1 MGARKLYKNIHL
13 SSMKIQLCLKLCW
26 CLSEFILKTPMAH
39 QIRVGLLSLS
49 SCFWPCH
56 LFFWIVNGYF
66 TSTSSTKAVFFFWK
80 KKKIFLTL
88 CFFHFFFKWM
98 HCFQGLW
105 IAHHITN
112 PAHYYALSTAACCNA
127 IFTIWH
133 YGRRWPSLC
142 GTATADRSTQWF
154 FRNMKNWKW
163 FIWGLQV
170 LWILYI

>member
-1 MGARKLYKNIHL
+1 MSKWIYIEDSNGSSDQSWSFILVFMFLTL
-13 SSMKIQLCLKLCW
+13 SSVFLNCKWLFHFYIQHK
-26 CLSEFILKTPMAH
+26 
-39 QIRVGLLSLS
+39 
-49 SCFWPCH
+49 SCF
-56 LFFWIVNGYF
+56 LFLE
-66 TSTSSTKAVFFFWK
+66 K
-80 KKKIFLTL
+80 KKKSFSL
-88 CFFHFFFKWM
+88 CVFFIFFFKWM